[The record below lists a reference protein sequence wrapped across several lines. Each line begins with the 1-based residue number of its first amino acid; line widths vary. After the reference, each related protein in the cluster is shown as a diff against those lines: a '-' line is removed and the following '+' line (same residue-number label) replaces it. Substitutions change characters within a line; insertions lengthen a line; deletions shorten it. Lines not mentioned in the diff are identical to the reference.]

1 MDINA
6 AFPSKY
12 VRACDLQG
20 QDRTLAISS
29 VVMDDVGDHEP
40 KPVVYFNGTDKGLV
54 LNKTNAN
61 VIAGLYGPNTDGWIG
76 QRITLFPTQ
85 TDFQGKQVECIRV
98 RMQKPQVAQQQ
109 QAAAPPPPPPDNPPS
124 GVPHDDGGDIPF

>member
-20 QDRTLAISS
+20 RDVTMTIANVSPE
-29 VVMDDVGDHEP
+29 DVGDSEP
-40 KPVVYFNGTDKGLV
+40 KPVVHFSGTDKGLV

-61 VIAGLYGPNTDGWIG
+61 IISGLYGPETDHWIG
-76 QRITLFPTQ
+76 QKITLFPTQ
-85 TDFQGKQVECIRV
+85 TDFQGKPVECIRV
-98 RMQKPQVAQQQ
+98 RMNKPQPAPQQNP
-109 QAAAPPPPPPDNPPS
+109 APPAENPPS
-124 GVPHDDGGDIPF
+124 GVPHDPSDDVPF